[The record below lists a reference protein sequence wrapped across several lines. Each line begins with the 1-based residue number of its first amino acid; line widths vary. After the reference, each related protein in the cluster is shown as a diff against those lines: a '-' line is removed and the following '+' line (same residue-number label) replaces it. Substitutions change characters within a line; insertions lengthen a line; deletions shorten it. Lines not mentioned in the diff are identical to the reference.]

1 MTIDEA
7 HRLKIGITCYPTYGG
22 SGVLATELGK
32 KLAEQGHE
40 IHFVS
45 YALPY
50 RLKGFYRNVFFHEVQ
65 VSSYPLFEY
74 QPYTLSLA
82 VKMYDVIQE
91 YNLDLLHVHY
101 AIPHATSAWIAKEM
115 LEPEHPIKILTTLHG
130 TDITLVGQEESF
142 KSITRFSIERS
153 DGVTAVSRYLHD
165 QTVQTLQVE
174 KPIEV
179 IPNFVDTELF
189 KRSHEKECSREMLSP
204 DGSKVIMHISNMRP
218 VKRLPDVIR
227 VFANVSREI
236 KARLVMVGD
245 GPERAAAHRLAE
257 ELGVGERVVF
267 LGAQESIA
275 SLLNCAD
282 LVLQPSA
289 TESFGL
295 SILEAM
301 STGVPVISTR
311 CGGPEE
317 VVLDGE
323 SGYLSAVGDVDGMSA
338 DAIRLLSD
346 SKLYDSFS
354 RMARSR
360 VVENFTIQKVT
371 AKYLNFYRS
380 MLCGRLEAAREG

>member
-1 MTIDEA
+1 MINES
-7 HRLKIGITCYPTYGG
+7 HKLRIGITCYPTYGG

-50 RLKGFYRNVFFHEVQ
+50 RLKGFYHNVYFHEVQ

-91 YNLDLLHVHY
+91 FNLDLLHVHY
-101 AIPHATSAWIAKEM
+101 AIPHATSAWVAKEM
-115 LEPEHPIKILTTLHG
+115 LGNDHPVKLITTLHG

-142 KSITRFSIERS
+142 KSISRFSIERS
-153 DGVTAVSRYLHD
+153 DGVTAVSRFLHD
-165 QTVQTLQVE
+165 QTVQALQV
-174 KPIEV
+174 KTPIEI

-189 KRSHEKECSREMLSP
+189 KRCPKRDCSREMLSP
-204 DGSKVIMHISNMRP
+204 DGSKVLIHISNMRP
-218 VKRLPDVIR
+218 VKRLQDVVK
-227 VFANVSREI
+227 VFANVSSQI

-257 ELGVGERVVF
+257 ELGVGDRVMF
-267 LGAQESIA
+267 LGAQESVA
-275 SLLNCAD
+275 SLINCAD
-282 LVLQPSA
+282 LALQPSA
-289 TESFGL
+289 SESFGL

-317 VVLDGE
+317 VVLDGQ
-323 SGYLSAVGDVDGMSA
+323 SGYLSEVGDVEKMSA
-338 DAIRLLSD
+338 DAVRLLTD
-346 SKLYDSFS
+346 DNLYNSFS
-354 RMARSR
+354 AVSR
-360 VVENFTIQKVT
+360 QKVLENYTIQKVT
-371 AKYLNFYRS
+371 AKYLNYYRS
-380 MLCGRLEAAREG
+380 VLDK

>member
-1 MTIDEA
+1 MTIDNSYK
-7 HRLKIGITCYPTYGG
+7 LKIGITCYPTYGG

-50 RLKGFYRNVFFHEVQ
+50 RLKGFYHNVYFHEVR

-91 YNLDLLHVHY
+91 FNLDLLHVHY

-115 LEPEHPIKILTTLHG
+115 LGDDHPVKVITTLHG

-142 KSITRFSIERS
+142 KSISRFSIEHS
-153 DGVTAVSRYLHD
+153 DGVTAVSRFLHD
-165 QTVQTLQVE
+165 QTVQALQVT
-174 KPIEV
+174 KPIEI

-189 KRSHEKECSREMLSP
+189 KRNSKCDCSREMLSP
-204 DGSKVIMHISNMRP
+204 DGSKVIIHISNMRP
-218 VKRLPDVIR
+218 VKRLQDVIK
-227 VFANVSREI
+227 VFASVSRQL

-245 GPERAAAHRLAE
+245 GPERAGAHRLAE
-257 ELGVGERVVF
+257 ELGVCDRVTF

-282 LVLQPSA
+282 LALQPSA
-289 TESFGL
+289 SESFGL
-295 SILEAM
+295 SILEAL

-317 VVLDGE
+317 VVLDGQ
-323 SGYLSAVGDVDGMSA
+323 SGYLSEVGDVEQMSA
-338 DAIRLLSD
+338 DAVRLLRDES
-346 SKLYDSFS
+346 LYKSFS
-354 RMARSR
+354 AVARQR
-360 VVENFTIQKVT
+360 ALENFTIQKVT
-371 AKYLNFYRS
+371 AKYLNYYRS
-380 MLCGRLEAAREG
+380 ILGR

>member
-1 MTIDEA
+1 M
-7 HRLKIGITCYPTYGG
+7 KIGITCYPTYGG

-32 KLAEQGHE
+32 KLADQGHE
-40 IHFVS
+40 IHFIS

-50 RLKGFYRNVFFHEVQ
+50 RLKGFYRNVYFHEVQ

-82 VKMYDVIQE
+82 VKMYDVIRE
-91 YNLDLLHVHY
+91 FELDLLHVHY
-101 AIPHATSAWIAKEM
+101 AIPHATSAWIASEM
-115 LEPEHPIKILTTLHG
+115 LGDDHPVKILTTLHG

-153 DGVTAVSRYLHD
+153 DGVTVVSRYLHD
-165 QTVQTLQVE
+165 QTIQALQVGS
-174 KPIEV
+174 PIEI
-179 IPNFVDTELF
+179 IPNFVDTEVF
-189 KRSHEKECSREMLSP
+189 KRRGRSDCSRDMLSP
-204 DGSKVIMHISNMRP
+204 DGSKVIIHISNMRP
-218 VKRLPDVIR
+218 VKCLPDVIR

-282 LVLQPSA
+282 LALQPSSN
-289 TESFGL
+289 ESFGL
-295 SILEAM
+295 SILEAL

-323 SGYLSAVGDVDGMSA
+323 CGYLSAVGDVDEMSA
-338 DAIRLLSD
+338 NALKLLSND
-346 SKLYDSFS
+346 DLYESFS
-354 RMARSR
+354 RVARQH
-360 VVENFTIQKVT
+360 VVEHFTIQKIT

-380 MLCGRLEAAREG
+380 ILCGRQEAGREG

>member
-1 MTIDEA
+1 MTIDDTKK
-7 HRLKIGITCYPTYGG
+7 LKIGITCYPTYGG

-50 RLKGFYRNVFFHEVQ
+50 RLKGFYRNVYFHEVQ

-91 YNLDLLHVHY
+91 FNLDLLHVHY

-115 LEPEHPIKILTTLHG
+115 LGDDHPVKVITTLHG

-142 KSITRFSIERS
+142 KSISRFSIERS
-153 DGVTAVSRYLHD
+153 DGVTAVSRFLHD
-165 QTVQTLQVE
+165 QTVQALKVKT
-174 KPIEV
+174 PIEI
-179 IPNFVDTELF
+179 IPNFVDTDLF
-189 KRSHEKECSREMLSP
+189 KRSPKSDCSREMLSP
-204 DGSKVIMHISNMRP
+204 DGSKVIIHISNMRP
-218 VKRLPDVIR
+218 VKRLKDVIR
-227 VFANVSREI
+227 VFANLSGWI

-257 ELGVGERVVF
+257 ELGVCDRVMF

-282 LVLQPSA
+282 LAIQPSA
-289 TESFGL
+289 SESFGL

-317 VVLDGE
+317 VVLDGQ
-323 SGYLSAVGDVDGMSA
+323 SGYLSEVGDVEKMSA
-338 DAIRLLSD
+338 DAVRLLTD
-346 SKLYDSFS
+346 EKLYDSFS
-354 RMARSR
+354 SEGRRR
-360 VVENFTIQKVT
+360 VLENYTIQKVT
-371 AKYLNFYRS
+371 AKYLNCYRS
-380 MLCGRLEAAREG
+380 VLGR